1 MVVAV
6 SGIGVEYLLNICDRL
21 QIITPR
27 GCRNK
32 LLLLVLLLLLLL
44 LLLQGFSSHDWRS
57 EWLWLL
63 LLLRW
68 RRLLLLLLLH
78 N

>member
-1 MVVAV
+1 MVIAV
-6 SGIGVEYLLNICDRL
+6 SGIGVEYLLNVCDRL

-27 GCRNK
+27 GCRGK

-44 LLLQGFSSHDWRS
+44 QGFSTHDWRS

-68 RRLLLLLLLH
+68 RLLLLLLLH

>member
-6 SGIGVEYLLNICDRL
+6 SGIGVEYLLNVCDRL

-44 LLLQGFSSHDWRS
+44 QGFSTHDWRS

-63 LLLRW
+63 LLLLR
-68 RRLLLLLLLH
+68 RRLLLLH